1 MCCEDL
7 SLKLY
12 HSSVELIHKGLLES
26 QGVRRQH
33 SIEYVQINLVT
44 QEVYYLIHKS
54 EYHTV
59 DEFV

>member
-1 MCCEDL
+1 MTIT
-7 SLKLY
+7 S
-12 HSSVELIHKGLLES
+12 HNKGLLES